1 MDAPTRHS
9 LDDQSQ
15 FSLIMGGFTYDSGS
29 AHTGPG
35 GQPAIRI
42 LLVSDLLYVLSS
54 WRAGFDAITAK

>member
-1 MDAPTRHS
+1 
-9 LDDQSQ
+9 
-15 FSLIMGGFTYDSGS
+15 MGGFTYDSGS

>member
-1 MDAPTRHS
+1 MNAPRKHS

-15 FSLIMGGFTYDSGS
+15 FSLIMGGFTYDFGR
-29 AHTGPG
+29 AHIGPG

-42 LLVSDLLYVLSS
+42 LLVSDLLDVLSS